1 MFQVHMIELGL
12 VCGVN
17 EYVFGRLWF
26 EYIQGAIT
34 FATFFASSPL
44 APKCLDTSCR
54 PVYRQSC
61 ELPKMV
67 PDMLLR
73 NVI

>member
-54 PVYRQSC
+54 PVYSLVNFQKWYLIC
-61 ELPKMV
+61 CCV
-67 PDMLLR
+67 T
-73 NVI
+73 